1 MAQEDQEQTLTG
13 SHCDSA
19 GGGSGGGGVNNK
31 PSKNGKPKKVPQRGL
46 GVAQLEKIRLEEQ
59 RERDALKL
67 SPAYRFVSVQTPD
80 FDPPPPNSAPF
91 RITNHQLNE
100 GAAEI
105 STEAISSVRNSSNF
119 EFQGKKKQKVDPG
132 FTFHGESMLRNESN
146 SPFLS
151 ALLNNVPQRSYHQ
164 IQQPSSSVVNAS
176 TEINSPSP
184 LISSQTELPSNQI
197 LPYNGNYTS
206 SSLEED
212 KMIGMKRSSPFV
224 LETPPTYTFPSVFHP
239 IFAPSKSTSD
249 ELPSNN
255 SAHTAKIESINKF
268 VRDGKLNRDFL
279 TLAPPKAA
287 SPPLNSDQENLRSQV
302 DHTFSFFPDKSNT
315 DETSKSVKNGNG
327 ETGEWIDLKLKL

>member
-13 SHCDSA
+13 SLCDSA
-19 GGGSGGGGVNNK
+19 GGGSGGGGGGNNK

-67 SPAYRFVSVQTPD
+67 SSPGYRFVSVQTPD

-100 GAAEI
+100 GGAEI
-105 STEAISSVRNSSNF
+105 STEAISSVRNSS
-119 EFQGKKKQKVDPG
+119 KKKQKVDPG
-132 FTFHGESMLRNESN
+132 FTFHGESMLRNESTN

-151 ALLNNVPQRSYHQ
+151 ALLNNVPQRSHQ

-176 TEINSPSP
+176 TEINSPSA
-184 LISSQTELPSNQI
+184 LISSQMELPSNQI
-197 LPYNGNYTS
+197 LPYNSDYTS

-212 KMIGMKRSSPFV
+212 KMIGMKRPSPFP
-224 LETPPTYTFPSVFHP
+224 LEIPPTYTFPFVFHP

-249 ELPSNN
+249 ELPSSN
-255 SAHTAKIESINKF
+255 SGHTAKIESINKF

-287 SPPLNSDQENLRSQV
+287 SPPHPPLNSDQENLRSQV

-315 DETSKSVKNGNG
+315 DETSKSIKNGNG